1 MQVSDSLLSR
11 LPFRVA
17 ISVTSVVFV
26 FVLHGAFQLG
36 FHYFLFYRAPLD
48 IFSPQ
53 SSSFSHPPSLM
64 KW

>member
-1 MQVSDSLLSR
+1 MRVSDSLLSP

-17 ISVTSVVFV
+17 ISVIFV
-26 FVLHGAFQLG
+26 FVLNGTFQLG
-36 FHYFLFYRAPLD
+36 FHYFLSYRAPLD

-53 SSSFSHPPSLM
+53 TSSFSHPPSLM

>member
-1 MQVSDSLLSR
+1 MRVSDSLLSP

-17 ISVTSVVFV
+17 ISVISVGFV
-26 FVLHGAFQLG
+26 FVLNGTFQLG
-36 FHYFLFYRAPLD
+36 FHYFLSYRAPLD

-53 SSSFSHPPSLM
+53 SFSRPPSLM